1 VEDGRRHS
9 PATTS
14 HTLCQR
20 KCRKKARQPRVDR
33 DLRESTSLKPL
44 TNEETQRAEEVLKKI
59 EALEGRDRQ
68 LWSIGLLIILV
79 VTAGFLA
86 LVLPNLDTRMGP
98 ARIQLQYLPQLF
110 FGFIVLILLFNIY
123 VLDQRRALRS
133 TRAELLRQLVRSEA
147 AEKLS
152 LIDPLTGVFNRR
164 YLDQIL
170 PKEISRA
177 DRMSTT
183 LTFVMVD
190 LDNFKSVNNKFGHA
204 EGDRVLREVA
214 RLMLETFRASD
225 TIVRYGG
232 DEFLV
237 VMLGTTEEWVRCAIS
252 RLRKRMEEWNRSSAP
267 PGLRVGFSCGVAG
280 LTKGATIG
288 DVIAIA
294 DQRMFA
300 QKGRASV

>member
-1 VEDGRRHS
+1 MGESRRRS
-9 PATTS
+9 TVTS
-14 HTLCQR
+14 QTLRQR
-20 KCRKKARQPRVDR
+20 YCPRKARQPQADR
-33 DLRESTSLKPL
+33 DLGESTSLKAL

-86 LVLPNLDTRMGP
+86 LVLPNLDMRMGP
-98 ARIQLQYLPQLF
+98 ARIQWQYLPQLF

-190 LDNFKSVNNKFGHA
+190 LDNFKAVNNKFGHA

-237 VMLGTTEEWVRCAIS
+237 VMLGTTEEWVMCAVS

-267 PGLRVGFSCGVAG
+267 PGLQVGFSCGVAG

>member
-1 VEDGRRHS
+1 MDD
-9 PATTS
+9 P
-14 HTLCQR
+14 Q
-20 KCRKKARQPRVDR
+20 
-33 DLRESTSLKPL
+33 
-44 TNEETQRAEEVLKKI
+44 TQRAEEVLKKI

-68 LWSIGLLIILV
+68 LWSIGLLIIV
-79 VTAGFLA
+79 IVAGGFVA
-86 LVLPNLDTRMGP
+86 LVLPNLEWKLGA
-98 ARIQLQYLPQLF
+98 ARIQVQYLPQLF

-152 LIDPLTGVFNRR
+152 LVDPLTGVFNRR

-177 DRMSTT
+177 DRLSTS
-183 LTFVMVD
+183 LTFLMID
-190 LDNFKSVNNKFGHA
+190 LDNFKSVNSKCGHA
-204 EGDRVLREVA
+204 EGDRVLSEVA

-237 VMLGTTEEWVRCAIS
+237 VLLGTTEEWVMCAVS
-252 RLRKRMEEWNRSSAP
+252 RLRKRLEEWNRSRAP
-267 PGLRVGFSCGVAG
+267 QGLEIGFSCGVAG
-280 LTKGATIG
+280 LTKGATVA

-300 QKGRASV
+300 QKGRSLV

>member
-1 VEDGRRHS
+1 MDDEQ
-9 PATTS
+9 A
-14 HTLCQR
+14 
-20 KCRKKARQPRVDR
+20 
-33 DLRESTSLKPL
+33 
-44 TNEETQRAEEVLKKI
+44 QRAQEVLKKI

-68 LWSIGLLIILV
+68 LWSIGVLIILIL
-79 VTAGFLA
+79 AGGFLS
-86 LVLPNLDTRMGP
+86 LVLPNLAWKFGP
-98 ARIQLQYLPQLF
+98 VRIQSQYLPQLF
-110 FGFIVLILLFNIY
+110 FGFIVLVLLFNIY

-177 DRMSTT
+177 ERLSTT
-183 LTFVMVD
+183 LTFLMID
-190 LDNFKSVNNKFGHA
+190 LDNFKSVNSKFGHA
-204 EGDRVLREVA
+204 EGDRVLRDVA

-225 TIVRYGG
+225 TVVRYGG

-237 VMLGTTEEWVRCAIS
+237 VLLGTTEEWVMCAVS
-252 RLRKRMEEWNRSSAP
+252 RLRKRLEEWNSSNPAQ
-267 PGLRVGFSCGVAG
+267 GLRIGFSCGVAG
-280 LTKGATIG
+280 LTKGATVS

-300 QKGRASV
+300 QKGRSFA